1 MVTEKQFGAS
11 LQRILDALNAQ
22 DWDAL
27 DGAVDA
33 LFAAD
38 YVWHLPGARP
48 PVRGPEE
55 VKQVFRFLVNATPGY
70 KATIEDLVAAETKS
84 AARLRVR
91 RTDPE
96 TGKSQQRTSIMINHL
111 EGDKFVTGWQLASE
125 WEDEA

>member
-11 LQRILDALNAQ
+11 LERILDALNTQ

-27 DGAVDA
+27 DRAVDA
-33 LFAAD
+33 LFTAD
-38 YVWHLPGARP
+38 YVWRLPGARP

-70 KATIEDLVAAETKS
+70 RATIEDLVAAETKS

-96 TGKSQQRTSIMINHL
+96 TGKVQQRTSIMINHL
-111 EGDKFVTGWQLASE
+111 EDDKFVMGWQLASE
-125 WEDEA
+125 WEDET

>member
-11 LQRILDALNAQ
+11 LQRILDALNAR

-27 DGAVDA
+27 DRAVDA
-33 LFAAD
+33 LFTAG

-70 KATIEDLVAAETKS
+70 RATIEDLVAAETKS

-96 TGKSQQRTSIMINHL
+96 TGKAQQRTSIMINHL
-111 EGDKFVTGWQLASE
+111 EDDKFVTGWQLASE